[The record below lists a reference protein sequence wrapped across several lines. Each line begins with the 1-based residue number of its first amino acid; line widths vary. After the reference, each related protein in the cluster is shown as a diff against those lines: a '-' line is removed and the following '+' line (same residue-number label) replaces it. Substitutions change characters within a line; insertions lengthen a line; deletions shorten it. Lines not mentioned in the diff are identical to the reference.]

1 MNLTS
6 LVLRYNPLN
15 ADAYC
20 MYLPL
25 IEENNPGIDLYYD
38 PLLFQDCDEDGI
50 PDACDEDTIDIDG
63 DWVDDGEGEGHG
75 CDNCS
80 DTYNP
85 NQEDTDDSGIGD
97 ACNDSMDSDGDEW
110 EDVYDN
116 CPATPNID
124 QEDTCP
130 PGGNAIG
137 DACDCEGDFNG
148 DGNVD
153 ADDVTTFL
161 NDFGR
166 GHFFDPC
173 ENGNPCNGDI
183 NCDTNVDALDIT
195 TFLEDLGRNQFNNP
209 CPPCEVGPWCV
220 YP

>member
-1 MNLTS
+1 MEHNQISDISALSGLMNLTS

-20 MYLPL
+20 IYLPL
-25 IEENNPGIDLYYD
+25 IEENNPGIGLYYD
-38 PLLFQDCDEDGI
+38 PLLLQDCDEDGI
-50 PDACDEDTIDIDG
+50 LDACDEDTIDIDG
-63 DWVDDGEGEGHG
+63 DMVDDGEGEGHG
-75 CDNCS
+75 CDNC
-80 DTYNP
+80 
-85 NQEDTDDSGIGD
+85 
-97 ACNDSMDSDGDEW
+97 
-110 EDVYDN
+110 
-116 CPATPNID
+116 PATPNTD
-124 QEDTCP
+124 QEDTYP

-137 DACDCEGDFNG
+137 DACDCESDFNC

-161 NDFGR
+161 TDFAR

-183 NCDTNVDALDIT
+183 NCDGNVDALDIPK
-195 TFLEDLGRNQFNNP
+195 FLEDLGRNQFNNP
-209 CPPCEVGPWCV
+209 CPPCVVGPWCV